1 MTKTVL
7 LTGGAGYIGAHT
19 FVALAKAGFSPLI
32 FDNFS
37 NADPDTPARIAQITG
52 AAVPCVKG
60 DLLDKP
66 ALAQVFADYDI
77 TAVIH
82 FAAKKAV
89 GESMRDPLA
98 YIENNSVGLINLL
111 NEMQNHATK
120 AFVFSSSATVYG
132 APEHLPIPETAPLS
146 FANPYGF
153 TKLIGEQVLEQA
165 ASVNP
170 QWAVGILRYFNPA
183 GAHES
188 GLLLQSPRNSAAP
201 PENLMPR
208 MLEVARGEQ
217 PFLTV
222 FGDDYDTPDGT
233 GVRDYIHITDLARGH
248 VLSLQKLLET
258 GQGHTVNLG
267 TGRGYSVL
275 EMIAAFKQ
283 ASGQELPH
291 KIMPRRAGD
300 IASCYADVRRARE
313 LLGFTAEYGLLDM
326 CASSWAGAQE

>member
-1 MTKTVL
+1 MTETVL

-19 FVALAKAGFSPLI
+19 FVALAAAGFSPLI

-37 NADPDTPARIAQITG
+37 NADPDTPARISQITG

-60 DLLDKP
+60 DLLDK
-66 ALAQVFADYDI
+66 AAVAQVFADYDI

-89 GESMRDPLA
+89 GESMREPLA

-111 NEMQNHATK
+111 SEMQNHATR

-132 APEHLPIPETAPLS
+132 APEQLPIPETAPLS

-153 TKLIGEQVLEQA
+153 TKLIGEQVLAQA
-165 ASVNP
+165 ASVHP
-170 QWAVGILRYFNPA
+170 EWAVGVLRYFNPA
-183 GAHES
+183 GAHAS

-275 EMIAAFKQ
+275 EMVARFKQ
-283 ASGQELPH
+283 ASGKELPH

-300 IASCYADVRRARE
+300 IASCYADVTRARE
-313 LLGFTAEYGLLDM
+313 LLGFEAEYGLLDM